1 MQKSAPNWLS
11 ESTRGEV
18 GSQGAECRWKFRG
31 RELNP
36 GILRDRRKY
45 EPLYYCGLASASVL
59 ILHGAFR
66 LPTVI
71 EYIAG
76 KCVRCGPP
84 QVVVG
89 DFAAERNRQRRR
101 IQQSRNVVRHT
112 LRHDSQMN
120 PDTASQTA

>member
-11 ESTRGEV
+11 ENTRGEV

-59 ILHGAFR
+59 ILHGPFGSQLSLNILQANVCDAVLR
-66 LPTVI
+66 KLSLEISRQNEIGNEDVSSRV
-71 EYIAG
+71 AML
-76 KCVRCGPP
+76 
-84 QVVVG
+84 
-89 DFAAERNRQRRR
+89 FATHCATTRK
-101 IQQSRNVVRHT
+101 
-112 LRHDSQMN
+112 
-120 PDTASQTA
+120 